1 MNDALGKGF
10 VLTTN
15 DDRSNYGGRV
25 AYIVDLIWSLNVAPS
40 QILPK
45 VAPIYV
51 DVVSKVVARILDDFA
66 PTTHDSNKLTRQVFN
81 DVKIAY
87 DRRYVGGFYHA
98 GTIWILDDLNV
109 DRLDV

>member
-1 MNDALGKGF
+1 MNNNLGKGF
-10 VLTTN
+10 ILMTN

-51 DVVSKVVARILDDFA
+51 DVVSRVVARIFDDFA
-66 PTTHDSNKLTRQVFN
+66 PTTHNSAELTRQVFN
-81 DVKIAY
+81 DVKTSY
-87 DRRYVGGFYHA
+87 DKRYVGGFYHA
-98 GTIWILDDLNV
+98 GTNWILDDLNV
-109 DRLDV
+109 GGLDV